1 MIKYKTL
8 RWSNAFSY
16 GADNEIDFS
25 AHALTQLVG
34 KNGHGK
40 SSIPAILE
48 EVLYNKNS
56 KGIKKADILNR
67 YATAKSYSIEFNF
80 EKDGDEYTILTKRG
94 STQSVVLTKNG
105 KDISAHTSTNTYKL
119 IEEIVGYDHKTF
131 SQIVYQSSS
140 SSLEFLT
147 ATDTTRK
154 KFLIELLNL
163 SKYIG
168 AAEVFKA
175 VAKDVAD
182 AIIGDKSSLNTVNAW
197 LAKLDQESLE
207 VIELKPV
214 EVNPTNKLQEIA
226 VIKVMLNSLEEDTKA
241 IIQNNQYKKILDS
254 IVIDINAVNPGTTDL
269 ADKKSDIEAYIRAQR
284 ASISQHKHSAGISEC
299 PTCHHPIDN
308 TMAKTIVERAEQSIK
323 AHTPRLLEINTELDA
338 HNAAVRKF
346 QANIAAQSEWEKYH
360 NLYNPKMSSIPP
372 DRTKLELDI
381 SKLEQEVKKEQA
393 ELAAVT
399 AFNTKATAHNSK
411 VAVLLSQKAGMLDD
425 LAKTSMALKVK
436 ERLLNLRQ
444 ILTKTFSTTGL
455 VAYKL
460 ECLVKDLEEET
471 NKYLVV
477 LADGRFQISFK
488 ISNADKLNVVITD
501 NGKDIEISALSSGE
515 LARVNV
521 STLLAI
527 RKLMQAISN
536 SRTNLLILDETVENL
551 DLEGKE
557 KLIEI
562 LLDEEYLNT
571 VLISHS
577 FTHPLL
583 EKIQIIKEDNIS
595 RIEK

>member
-16 GADNEIDFS
+16 GEDNEIDFS
-25 AHALTQLVG
+25 ANALTQLVG

-40 SSIPAILE
+40 SSIPSILE

-67 YATAKSYSIEFNF
+67 YATAKSYFIEFKF
-80 EKDGDEYTILTKRG
+80 EKDGDEYTIYTKRG
-94 STQSVVLTKNG
+94 STQSVSLMKNG
-105 KDISAHTSTNTYKL
+105 VDISAHTSTNTYKL
-119 IEEIVGYDHKTF
+119 IEEIIGYDHKSF

-147 ATDTTRK
+147 AADTSRK
-154 KFLIELLNL
+154 KFLIELLSL
-163 SKYIG
+163 TKYVN

-182 AIIGDKSSLNTVNAW
+182 AILGHKSSLNTVNSW
-197 LAKLDQESLE
+197 LSKLDKESLE
-207 VIELKPV
+207 VMELKECSIDITDKV
-214 EVNPTNKLQEIA
+214 KELEQLKL
-226 VIKVMLNSLEEDTKA
+226 SLASIVADTKA
-241 IIQNNQYKKILDS
+241 IINNNQYKTILDS
-254 IVIDINAVNPGTTDL
+254 IVIDHTITDPGPTNLVTQR
-269 ADKKSDIEAYIRAQR
+269 ADIEAALRVVRATV
-284 ASISQHKHSAGISEC
+284 STHKHSAGITKC
-299 PTCHHPIDN
+299 PTCSHPIDN
-308 TMAKTIVERAEQSIK
+308 SSAKSIVEDAEAKIAELNAQLIEVNRSL
-323 AHTPRLLEINTELDA
+323 ALHTIAVNEFKSNVNT
-338 HNAAVRKF
+338 
-346 QANIAAQSEWEKYH
+346 QSEWEKYH
-360 NLYNPKMSSIPP
+360 NLYNSDLPKVVP
-372 DRTKLELDI
+372 DKVNLEARITELGIQIREDQQRI
-381 SKLEQEVKKEQA
+381 SEINLY
-393 ELAAVT
+393 
-399 AFNTKATAHNSK
+399 NNKASAHNSK
-411 VAVLLSQKAGMLDD
+411 VSVLLSQKESMLDD
-425 LAKTSMALKVK
+425 LEKTSKALKVS

-460 ECLVKDLEEET
+460 ECLVKDLEEVT
-471 NKYLVV
+471 NEYLVT
-477 LADGRFQISFK
+477 LADGRFQISFRV
-488 ISNADKLNVVITD
+488 SSSDKLNVIITD
-501 NGKDIEISALSSGE
+501 NGNDIEISALSSGE
-515 LARVNV
+515 LARVNIA
-521 STLLAI
+521 TLLAI

-551 DLEGKE
+551 DIEGKE

-562 LLDEEYLNT
+562 LLNEEYLNT

-583 EKIQIIKEDNIS
+583 EKVQIIKENNIS